1 MSGDKELPLLDDV
14 VKRGDEDLIKA
25 ARLEREIIDELNR
38 MAPRTPGSTPPQ
50 PALNRTPEPAD
61 GSLEQAIDAIV
72 QYHCDAMR
80 AEVQQ
85 LLKDRLG

>member
-1 MSGDKELPLLDDV
+1 MSTEKEPPLLDDV

-38 MAPRTPGSTPPQ
+38 MAPREPGSAPRAP
-50 PALNRTPEPAD
+50 LNRPAELAD

-72 QYHCDAMR
+72 QTHCDAMR
-80 AEVQQ
+80 LEVQQ